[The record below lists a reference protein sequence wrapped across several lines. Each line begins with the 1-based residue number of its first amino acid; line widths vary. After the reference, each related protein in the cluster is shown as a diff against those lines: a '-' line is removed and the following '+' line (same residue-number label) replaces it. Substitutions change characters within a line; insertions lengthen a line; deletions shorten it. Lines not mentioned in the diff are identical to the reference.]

1 MGHFKE
7 DVSSEVGLY
16 QTSINNQTETYLG
29 QWDKGVFEGIGMY
42 IYSDNSIYM
51 GNYRHDTKHG
61 PGFLN

>member
-29 QWDKGVFEGIGMY
+29 QWDKGVFEGIG
-42 IYSDNSIYM
+42 INSEI
-51 GNYRHDTKHG
+51 
-61 PGFLN
+61 LNLIHAKFTLAISRTTQDMD